1 MVNVCSLELEEK
13 YLNYLVK
20 QARPEYEGWVQTASR
35 STAVIL
41 GHLVNCSGAGGANAW
56 RKRGVQAA
64 AKQEK
69 SKVSFSTD
77 SHVNMFI
84 LNILV

>member
-1 MVNVCSLELEEK
+1 MKMVNVCSLELEEK

-41 GHLVNCSGAGGANAW
+41 GHLVNCSGAGGANA
-56 RKRGVQAA
+56 
-64 AKQEK
+64 
-69 SKVSFSTD
+69 
-77 SHVNMFI
+77 
-84 LNILV
+84 